1 MLSQQWRIS
10 KNCLKR
16 ILEEVAGLIPG
27 QINNDTPCISA
38 PAFWSSHNN
47 PTTSVDNILC
57 PGCIST
63 SCPLPTPN
71 IAPFPEVTWS
81 WLSVPIFFLKTIE
94 KEYPYPTISL
104 LQELDTPKTYYML
117 SGFKCILSSLP
128 SSQVHLQMV
137 VHLHPLFKLLL
148 AWVEWKRQRHWKL
161 GASCDRGYLHAEG
174 GVCTLVSQGPKLWL
188 VQVRLAK

>member
-10 KNCLKR
+10 KNCLRR

-104 LQELDTPKTYYML
+104 LQELGTPKNLLYAFRFQVHSFFSSFL
-117 SGFKCILSSLP
+117 SGAFANGGSS
-128 SSQVHLQMV
+128 SSSVQAITCLGWMEKTAPLETRSVLWQRISTCRRWC
-137 VHLHPLFKLLL
+137 LH
-148 AWVEWKRQRHWKL
+148 
-161 GASCDRGYLHAEG
+161 SCEPRA
-174 GVCTLVSQGPKLWL
+174 
-188 VQVRLAK
+188 